1 MNVGDRLAGGHLLL
15 LKYGEIGL
23 KGKNRPHFERALVR
37 NVTQALKAAAAGGP
51 KPSFNVGTLQGRL
64 VVSVAPGASEAE
76 AAWLAAAAARVFGLV
91 GVARARK
98 VPLQMRSLVEAVIDT
113 AREAAGAGAK
123 TFKLEVRRPN
133 KAFPLSSPE
142 VAAGA
147 GRSVLDA
154 VPGLGV
160 DVHEPDLRIGVEIR
174 DDAVYVYGRETP
186 GPGGLPV
193 GTSGR
198 AVALVSGGID
208 SPVAI
213 WMAMKRGL
221 SVLPLHFWSFPFTG
235 ERSRQKVIDICGVL
249 GMWGLRADLLVCP
262 FTEIQTAIRDRC
274 PEELRVTVMR
284 RMMMRVAVR
293 LARTEGAL
301 AIVTGESLGQV
312 ASQTVESLAAIEAVT
327 DLPVLRPLIGLD
339 KEEIIARARAIGTFD
354 LSTLPYED
362 CCTLFVPARPRIK
375 PTIAEAEAAETA
387 LDVEALVGQA
397 VEGTAPAGRDGPR
410 QGAVS

>member
-1 MNVGDRLAGGHLLL
+1 MAAVARGQGEQLLL

-23 KGKNRPHFERALVR
+23 KGKNRPHFERTLVR
-37 NVTQALKAAAAGGP
+37 NVTEALKRAGAR
-51 KPSFNVGTLQGRL
+51 VTVTTLRGRL
-64 VVSVAPGASEAE
+64 IATLGHDTSEAE
-76 AAWLAAAAARVFGLV
+76 AARLAETAARVFGLV
-91 GVARARK
+91 GVARAVRT
-98 VPLQMRSLVEAVIDT
+98 PLDLGSLTAAAVGA
-113 AREAAGAGAK
+113 AREAVVAGAR

-133 KAFPLSSPE
+133 KGFSLTSPE
-142 VAAGA
+142 VARAAGQTVA
-147 GRSVLDA
+147 DS
-154 VPGLGV
+154 VPGLSV
-160 DVHEPDLRIGVEIR
+160 DVHEPDVRIGVEIR

-198 AVALVSGGID
+198 AIALISGGID

-221 SVLPLHFWSFPFTG
+221 SVVPLHFWSYPFTG
-235 ERSRQKVIDICGVL
+235 ERARQKVIDLCGVL
-249 GMWGLRADLLVCP
+249 GTWGLRRDLLVCP

-284 RMMMRVAVR
+284 RMMMRVATA
-293 LARTEGAL
+293 LAGAEHAL

-312 ASQTVESLAAIEAVT
+312 ASQTIESLAAIQAVT

-339 KEEIIARARAIGTFD
+339 KEEIISRARAIGTFD

-375 PTIAEAEAAETA
+375 PTLAEAEAAERNLDGDGLVARA
-387 LDVEALVGQA
+387 LTGVNAAKTG
-397 VEGTAPAGRDGPR
+397 
-410 QGAVS
+410 SS